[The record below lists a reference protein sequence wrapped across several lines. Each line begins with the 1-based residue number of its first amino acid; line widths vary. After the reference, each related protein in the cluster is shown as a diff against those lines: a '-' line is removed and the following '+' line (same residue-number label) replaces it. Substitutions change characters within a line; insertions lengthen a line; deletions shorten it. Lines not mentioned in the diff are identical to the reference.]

1 MKKKLWCV
9 LCIVTCMLLI
19 PACGQKK
26 ESGKEKTEKAEQA
39 ETKFKDRESLEM
51 SLLTVYYPKT
61 WKYDKEN
68 MQEEEDY
75 AYVRF
80 FDGKTADESE
90 NVVYIEATKED
101 SYKYRNSLVD
111 FGVELEKYA
120 KGEIDTATIGNAEYA
135 VMPENNSGRNTYM
148 YRHEESGTSYDVRVK
163 GH

>member
-1 MKKKLWCV
+1 MCAVYRDMCV
-9 LCIVTCMLLI
+9 ADTCMRT
-19 PACGQKK
+19 KK

-68 MQEEEDY
+68 MQEDEDY

-90 NVVYIEATKED
+90 NVVYCL
-101 SYKYRNSLVD
+101 YRSN
-111 FGVELEKYA
+111 
-120 KGEIDTATIGNAEYA
+120 KGGFIQI
-135 VMPENNSGRNTYM
+135 S
-148 YRHEESGTSYDVRVK
+148 
-163 GH
+163 